1 MGLFHFLIL
10 ILILAAAILIVVTF
24 LSCSMKETKS
34 EVIVIKPPQTLNF
47 KPTNQSTFSA
57 MYTRIYWHVNKIN
70 DDDDVHHYFFFFLQ
84 EEGEILFAT
93 HQWSP
98 VCLTFNFFSHL
109 FLFRV
114 FSLFCLKFLLQSGNS
129 NNTPRVNKT
138 VTSNTSSLICQQER
152 KCALVFVSIIMNDA
166 MACIAQTF
174 LCSLQST
181 QPTAC

>member
-1 MGLFHFLIL
+1 MMYITIFL
-10 ILILAAAILIVVTF
+10 
-24 LSCSMKETKS
+24 
-34 EVIVIKPPQTLNF
+34 
-47 KPTNQSTFSA
+47 
-57 MYTRIYWHVNKIN
+57 
-70 DDDDVHHYFFFFLQ
+70 FFLQ
-84 EEGEILFAT
+84 EEGVILFAT

-181 QPTAC
+181 QPTACELGLYSLLNPSSSKYYYLNSPLPPPTTTTIYKKLC